1 MDLVQFYNF
10 LKINIKNMKP
20 ENITAE
26 EIITTTENL
35 DQAIEVVKRIIK
47 FTHIKGMRKYY
58 IQVYLI
64 LLTKKYL
71 GFIYK

>member
-1 MDLVQFYNF
+1 
-10 LKINIKNMKP
+10 MKP
-20 ENITAE
+20 ANKTAD

-47 FTHIKGMRKYY
+47 FTHLKGMRTYY

-71 GFIYK
+71 AWN

>member
-1 MDLVQFYNF
+1 
-10 LKINIKNMKP
+10 MKP
-20 ENITAE
+20 ASTTAE

-47 FTHIKGMRKYY
+47 FTHLKGMRTYY

-71 GFIYK
+71 GFL

>member
-1 MDLVQFYNF
+1 
-10 LKINIKNMKP
+10 MKP
-20 ENITAE
+20 AIITAE
-26 EIITTTENL
+26 EIIINTSSL

-47 FTHIKGMRKYY
+47 FTHLKGMRTYY

-71 GFIYK
+71 AWN